1 MTSLAERTVAACARH
16 PAIVIAAA
24 AAISAAAFV
33 YVARHMAIN
42 TDTASLIAADVAW
55 RQHQRSFDQ
64 AFPHRSDLIAIIID
78 APTPEIAE
86 QATASLAHSL
96 ASQTDIFH
104 QVWRPDGGPFFDQAG
119 LLLQPLPEVE
129 RTARSLIAAQP
140 LLGTLAADPS
150 LRGLMDA
157 LSRMS
162 AGLKAEPGR
171 AGDLAEPL
179 TKLAAV
185 FEGVL
190 SGQTPNFSWHE
201 LIAGKADPRELR
213 RFILAQP
220 VLDYRALQP
229 GKTAT
234 DAIRSAAQALGLDS
248 DPGLRVRLTGPVPL
262 ANEEFATIAD
272 GALLNVSIML
282 LAVLAL
288 LWIALHSW
296 RLIFA
301 IMLSL
306 AVGLIVTAA
315 FGLWLYGMLNL
326 ISVAFAV
333 LFIGLGVDF
342 GIQLCVSYRSERH
355 SNDDLHLALR
365 HAARY
370 MGAPLALAAA
380 SIAAGFYAFLPTEY
394 RGVSELG
401 VIAGTGIIVALAVTL
416 SLLPALIAVLR
427 PSGEPEP
434 VGYAA
439 LAPADRFLIEHR
451 RWVLV
456 LAAVIAAT
464 SVALLPRLRFDFNPL
479 HLRSVDAESVATLLD
494 LMRDPDTSPNTV
506 EVLAPSLDEATM
518 LAQRIEQLPDVARA
532 VTLASYVP
540 KQQDEKLALIGDA
553 SLLLAPALEPGQ
565 TKPPPTDEQTSDA
578 MLHAA
583 QSLEE
588 AANALPKT
596 QLALAASRLASA
608 LRSIAAGD
616 AAQRERVRRMLI
628 PGLDLTLKQL
638 RTAMKAQ
645 PVTLATLPDG
655 LRRDWIAA
663 DGRARIEVFPKG
675 DSNDNAVLRRFV
687 TAVRTI
693 APDATGAPVSIQ
705 DSSQTI
711 LRAFGQAGLWALLA
725 IVLILGVALRSVV
738 DVLLTLLPLALS
750 SLATLGICAAIGL
763 PLNFENIIALPLML
777 GIGVA
782 FNIYFVMAAR
792 QGKRDLLQSSLAR
805 AVIFSAFTTA
815 TAFGSL
821 WLSHH
826 PGTSSMG
833 ELLALSLACTL
844 VSALVF
850 LPALLGNRVRL
861 RSG

>member
-1 MTSLAERTVAACARH
+1 
-16 PAIVIAAA
+16 
-24 AAISAAAFV
+24 
-33 YVARHMAIN
+33 MA
-42 TDTASLIAADVAW
+42 D
-55 RQHQRSFDQ
+55 
-64 AFPHRSDLIAIIID
+64 
-78 APTPEIAE
+78 
-86 QATASLAHSL
+86 
-96 ASQTDIFH
+96 
-104 QVWRPDGGPFFDQAG
+104 
-119 LLLQPLPEVE
+119 
-129 RTARSLIAAQP
+129 
-140 LLGTLAADPS
+140 
-150 LRGLMDA
+150 
-157 LSRMS
+157 
-162 AGLKAEPGR
+162 
-171 AGDLAEPL
+171 
-179 TKLAAV
+179 
-185 FEGVL
+185 
-190 SGQTPNFSWHE
+190 
-201 LIAGKADPRELR
+201 
-213 RFILAQP
+213 
-220 VLDYRALQP
+220 
-229 GKTAT
+229 
-234 DAIRSAAQALGLDS
+234 
-248 DPGLRVRLTGPVPL
+248 
-262 ANEEFATIAD
+262 EEFATIAD

-296 RLIFA
+296 RLIVA

-315 FGLWLYGMLNL
+315 FGLWLYGVFNL

-355 SNDDLHLALR
+355 LNDDLQVALR
-365 HAARY
+365 HAARQ
-370 MGAPLALAAA
+370 MGEPLVLAAA

-401 VIAGTGIIVALAVTL
+401 VIAGTGIIIALVVTL
-416 SLLPALIAVLR
+416 SMLPALIAVLR

-434 VGYAA
+434 VGYTA
-439 LAPADRFLIEHR
+439 LAPVDRYLIRHR
-451 RWVLV
+451 RWVMV
-456 LAAVIAAT
+456 LAGVIAAT

-479 HLRSVDAESVATLLD
+479 HLRSVKAESVATLLD
-494 LMRDPDTSPNTV
+494 LMRDPNSSPNTV
-506 EVLAPSLDEATM
+506 EVLVPSLDEAAT
-518 LAQRIEQLPDVARA
+518 LAQRLEQLPDVARA
-532 VTLASYVP
+532 LTLASFVP
-540 KQQDEKLALIGDA
+540 EQQDQKLALIADA

-565 TKPPPTDEQTSDA
+565 TKPPPTDKQTSDA

-596 QLALAASRLASA
+596 EFTLAASRLASA
-608 LRSIAAGD
+608 LRSLAAGD
-616 AAQRERVRRMLI
+616 AAQRERVRSMLI
-628 PGLDLTLKQL
+628 PSLNLTLKQL
-638 RTAMKAQ
+638 GAAMKAQ
-645 PVTLATLPDG
+645 PVKLGTLPDE
-655 LRRDWIAA
+655 LRRDWVAA

-687 TAVRTI
+687 TAVRSV

-711 LRAFGQAGLWALLA
+711 VRAFVQAGLWALLA
-725 IVLILGVALRSVV
+725 IVLILGVALRSAA

-792 QGKRDLLQSSLAR
+792 QGKRDLLQSSLTR
-805 AVIFSAFTTA
+805 AVIFSALTTA

-844 VSALVF
+844 VSALLF
-850 LPALLGNRVRL
+850 LPAILGNRARPQSSV
-861 RSG
+861 